1 MVLLIAG
8 LLTWQMDYLGIT
20 QIWMYVAVWTLG
32 LGAWAGVFWKL
43 RQRMG
48 PVTFIERQIA
58 HVWGASMVAIAMLF
72 PIERLM
78 EFEVLALSPL
88 LGVIS
93 AMVFIIKASML
104 SGVFYIQA
112 AALLI
117 TALLMAIQPDYAHL
131 IFGVVSAACFFIP
144 GFKYSR
150 RRFTAPAK

>member
-1 MVLLIAG
+1 
-8 LLTWQMDYLGIT
+8 
-20 QIWMYVAVWTLG
+20 
-32 LGAWAGVFWKL
+32 
-43 RQRMG
+43 
-48 PVTFIERQIA
+48 
-58 HVWGASMVAIAMLF
+58 MVAIAMLF

-117 TALLMAIQPDYAHL
+117 AALLMAIHTDYATSHL
-131 IFGVVSAACFFIP
+131 WRCVGGLFPSSQDSNTLGAEWLRPQSDQRKFWSAIESEQMRSAQ
-144 GFKYSR
+144 
-150 RRFTAPAK
+150 THD